1 MDSNYTPDLIS
12 HKSDTPSRSPSY
24 KMINY
29 FWKDPLLSVYFP
41 LAPDSEDFMYTLDEL
56 CNIPTS
62 VESRGEL
69 CLSNWLN
76 KEIEEFHHSKYLVCV
91 NKEVQ
96 AFKQLVEFGTSEK
109 MIPDVSILLKTE
121 STQLNLP
128 VLLFEVVSGNDEYS
142 TTLSHSVVSLIYQLR
157 YLNHFCDKKSVCGFV
172 FPKRRSK
179 SLVTKIKLEWK
190 ELRFHLSF
198 EFLKKDEIIN
208 SIRSVVTSQCEA
220 VYNQPNSVSFFD
232 FMRLD
237 EADLDHLGKFTQS
250 KLKQV
255 NISAYSI
262 LTKDEK
268 YYYKIVP
275 YLKYILTLMHIERM
289 KKISSHVNRLVLP
302 IDLIFVNKV
311 TLFQFEALPHQPLR
325 LEQVKLCLTDFVRQA
340 IDAILQLHEFGY
352 AHTDIRFPNFCYSK
366 DYELKLIDFDRA
378 QLADEMYCCSNAD
391 SKDYFALDPPNRCSP
406 FKCIDFK
413 QLGLLILSVT
423 SPELKEDNWSAL
435 RTKPAN
441 SAKLPDFIQNLIEGN
456 YSSQLYDEWRQSLPL
471 NYNSSIID
479 VLCKRQTE

>member
-1 MDSNYTPDLIS
+1 M
-12 HKSDTPSRSPSY
+12 R
-24 KMINY
+24 
-29 FWKDPLLSVYFP
+29 VQFP
-41 LAPDSEDFMYTLDEL
+41 LAKDDEDNMYTLDEL

-62 VESRGEL
+62 DESRSEL
-69 CLSNWLN
+69 SLSKWLN
-76 KEIEEFHHSKYLVCV
+76 EEIKEFDNSKYLVCV
-91 NKEVQ
+91 DKEVR
-96 AFKQLVEFGTSEK
+96 AFKQLVNFGPSSK
-109 MIPDVSILLKTE
+109 MRPDVSILLKTE

-128 VLLFEVVSGNDEYS
+128 VLLFEVVSGNEKHS
-142 TTLSHSVVSLIYQLR
+142 TTLSHSGISLIYQLR
-157 YLNHFCDKKSVCGFV
+157 YLSHFCDRKSVCGFV

-179 SLVTKIKLEWK
+179 SLVTKIELEWK

-237 EADLDHLGKFTQS
+237 KADLDHLRKFTQS
-250 KLKQV
+250 KLNQV

-275 YLKYILTLMHIERM
+275 FLNFQLTLKDIIWKMM
-289 KKISSHVNRLVLP
+289 KKTSAHVNRLALP
-302 IDLIFVNKV
+302 IDLIYANKV
-311 TLFQFEALPHQPLR
+311 TLFQFEAQPHQPLSSK
-325 LEQVKLCLTDFVRQA
+325 EVKLCLTDFVRQA

-366 DYELKLIDFDRA
+366 DYQLKLIDFDRA

-391 SKDYFALDPPNRCSP
+391 SEENFALVSPNDSST

-441 SAKLPDFIQNLIEGN
+441 SAKLPDFIQNLIEGD
-456 YSSQLYDEWRQSLPL
+456 YCESLHEKWYKSEFP
-471 NYNSSIID
+471 NYNKSIFD
-479 VLCKRQTE
+479 VLCEKQTE